1 MGATILSN
9 SPSDE
14 GVVSSWQF
22 PSFATSGSSDVAV
35 DNIKALTASD
45 VESIQHQAQ
54 QEAAEKGYQEGLK
67 KGLQA
72 GKAQIQEKVNQL
84 ARVMTSLAEPL
95 NELDERV
102 ENELVA
108 LAIQI
113 AKQLIRREL
122 KADSG
127 QVVAVAKEAIAAL
140 PSSSQNIE
148 LYLHPEDAALVTS
161 ALSLDG
167 ASEDRWRIIQDPV
180 ITRGGCRVKTDAST
194 IDATIENRL
203 AAIIAKALGDERG
216 TK

>member
-1 MGATILSN
+1 MS
-9 SPSDE
+9 SSSSDE
-14 GVVSSWQF
+14 GVVSAWQF
-22 PSFATSGSSDVAV
+22 PSFVTPGSSDVSI

-45 VESIQHQAQ
+45 IEKIQRQAQ
-54 QEAAEKGYQEGLK
+54 QEATDKGYQEGLK

-72 GKAQIQEKVNQL
+72 ADAQIQERANQL
-84 ARVMTSLAEPL
+84 AKIMTSLAEPI

-113 AKQLIRREL
+113 AKQLVRREL

-148 LYLHPEDAALVTS
+148 LYLHPEDATLVTS
-161 ALSLDG
+161 ALSLDE

-180 ITRGGCRVKTDAST
+180 VTRGGCRVKTDAST

-203 AAIIAKALGDERG
+203 AAIIAEALGDERG
-216 TK
+216 VQ